1 MNDNASKRRA
11 WVKNAIIIFLAVMLV
26 LTFFS
31 NTIMNWSLPEVSA
44 QYAQSGSIM
53 SRIRASASVKANS
66 TTKVTIDE
74 TRKIR
79 AVSVKEGQDV
89 QIGDILFYLE
99 DAESTELKTARD
111 QLEQYEKQYKLKML
125 EAGVDYYA
133 DELAIR
139 QKSDELKKAQKAL
152 DSVTEN
158 KALIDSLT
166 AEIKTLT
173 AEQKQIQKQITAYNN
188 QIAKLQQ
195 GAADVSID
203 GKTTAQRLAEA
214 QAKYDTALSEYN
226 AAEAK
231 KEQTAAALERAED
244 AYERANE
251 AYEAL
256 DPDKSTNAA
265 ELTKKIND
273 LNKEIRRYKEDYK
286 IAMEAS
292 DKEVSDAYNA
302 WVDAYYAYN
311 NALYLLNQGQGSQEA
326 VDRWY
331 AKSEELR
338 LAYEKLLEKK
348 APDKAAKKLEY
359 ERKMEDYNEQ
369 LAELQRKLDNI
380 AGTESA
386 KKALDSATKNKK
398 LATTAAEDASKAYDE
413 AKTALTEADST
424 VKALDKL
431 GKLEECQSSV
441 DALTDKSDKL
451 TETISDKNDQKSELS
466 KDVTDPDKQQETIQ
480 ALTDELATMQHNLD
494 KKKEENNLQDQKNQL
509 DIDEL
514 LKNIDKQRALVEKYE
529 ANSVDAKIKATVAGQ
544 VTSISAT
551 VGTETSIG
559 QTLCEIVSTD
569 LGYSCEVSLD
579 AEQAKRVRVG
589 DKVTVSNS
597 WWSTIDASIAGIR
610 NDPQN
615 PGNSKI
621 ATVTLSGDVTVGQTL
636 QLTIGERG
644 QSYDTVVPN
653 SAIREDNNGKFV
665 LTVEVKSSPL
675 GNRYIA
681 RRTDVTVLSSDDT
694 NTAVSGL
701 MSSDFVITTSTS
713 PISTGMQVRL
723 AETTK

>member
-79 AVSVKEGQDV
+79 AVSVKDGQDV

-188 QIAKLQQ
+188 QIAKLQS

-244 AYERANE
+244 AYERAND

-256 DPDKSTNAA
+256 DPDKSTTAA
-265 ELTKKIND
+265 DLTKKIND

-302 WVDAYYAYN
+302 WVDADYAYN

-398 LATTAAEDASKAYDE
+398 LATTAAEDASKAFDE

-424 VKALDKL
+424 VKSLDKL

>member
-1 MNDNASKRRA
+1 
-11 WVKNAIIIFLAVMLV
+11 
-26 LTFFS
+26 
-31 NTIMNWSLPEVSA
+31 
-44 QYAQSGSIM
+44 
-53 SRIRASASVKANS
+53 
-66 TTKVTIDE
+66 
-74 TRKIR
+74 
-79 AVSVKEGQDV
+79 
-89 QIGDILFYLE
+89 
-99 DAESTELKTARD
+99 
-111 QLEQYEKQYKLKML
+111 
-125 EAGVDYYA
+125 
-133 DELAIR
+133 
-139 QKSDELKKAQKAL
+139 
-152 DSVTEN
+152 
-158 KALIDSLT
+158 
-166 AEIKTLT
+166 
-173 AEQKQIQKQITAYNN
+173 
-188 QIAKLQQ
+188 
-195 GAADVSID
+195 
-203 GKTTAQRLAEA
+203 
-214 QAKYDTALSEYN
+214 
-226 AAEAK
+226 
-231 KEQTAAALERAED
+231 
-244 AYERANE
+244 
-251 AYEAL
+251 
-256 DPDKSTNAA
+256 
-265 ELTKKIND
+265 
-273 LNKEIRRYKEDYK
+273 
-286 IAMEAS
+286 
-292 DKEVSDAYNA
+292 
-302 WVDAYYAYN
+302 
-311 NALYLLNQGQGSQEA
+311 
-326 VDRWY
+326 
-331 AKSEELR
+331 
-338 LAYEKLLEKK
+338 
-348 APDKAAKKLEY
+348 
-359 ERKMEDYNEQ
+359 MEDYNEQ
-369 LAELQRKLDNI
+369 LAELQQKLDNI

-398 LATTAAEDASKAYDE
+398 LATTAAEDASKAFDE

-514 LKNIDKQRALVEKYE
+514 LKNIDKYE
-529 ANSVDAKIKATVAGQ
+529 ANSVDAKIAATVAGQ

>member
-53 SRIRASASVKANS
+53 SRIRASATVKANS

-79 AVSVKEGQDV
+79 AVAVKDGQDV

-125 EAGVDYYA
+125 ESGADYYA

-152 DSVTEN
+152 DSVTAN

-166 AEIKTLT
+166 AEIKSLT

-203 GKTTAQRLAEA
+203 GKTTAERLAEA
-214 QAKYDTALSEYN
+214 QTKYNTALETYN
-226 AAEAK
+226 AAEAE

-256 DPDKSTNAA
+256 DPDSSTTAA
-265 ELTKKIND
+265 ALTKKIND
-273 LNKEIRRYKEDYK
+273 LNKTIRRYKEDYK
-286 IAMEAS
+286 ISMEKI
-292 DKEVSDAYNA
+292 DKEISDAYNA
-302 WVDAYYAYN
+302 WVDADYAYN
-311 NALYLLNQGQGSQEA
+311 NALYLLNQGQGSQDA

-338 LAYEKLLEKK
+338 QAYEKLLDTKS
-348 APDKAAKKLEY
+348 PDKAAEKLKY
-359 ERKMEDYNEQ
+359 ERQMEDYNEE
-369 LAELQRKLDNI
+369 LADLQQQLDNI

-386 KKALDSATKNKK
+386 KKALDTATKNKK
-398 LATTAAEDASKAYDE
+398 LATTAAEDASKAFDE

-424 VKALDKL
+424 VKSLDKL

-441 DALTDKSDKL
+441 DALTDKSDEL

-466 KDVTDPDKQQETIQ
+466 QDVTDPDKQQETIDQ
-480 ALTDELATMQHNLD
+480 LTDELATMQHNLN
-494 KKKEENNLQDQKNQL
+494 KNKEYDHLQNERDQL

-514 LKNIDKQRALVEKYE
+514 LKNIDEQRALVEKYE

-551 VGTETSIG
+551 VGTETSVG

-615 PGNSKI
+615 PGNAKI
-621 ATVTLSGDVTVGQTL
+621 ATVTLSGDVTVGQNL

-713 PISTGMQVRL
+713 PITTGMQVRL

>member
-188 QIAKLQQ
+188 QIAKLQS

-244 AYERANE
+244 AYERAND

-302 WVDAYYAYN
+302 WVDADYAYN

-398 LATTAAEDASKAYDE
+398 LATTAAEDASKAFDE

-424 VKALDKL
+424 VKSLDKL

>member
-1 MNDNASKRRA
+1 
-11 WVKNAIIIFLAVMLV
+11 
-26 LTFFS
+26 
-31 NTIMNWSLPEVSA
+31 
-44 QYAQSGSIM
+44 
-53 SRIRASASVKANS
+53 
-66 TTKVTIDE
+66 
-74 TRKIR
+74 
-79 AVSVKEGQDV
+79 
-89 QIGDILFYLE
+89 
-99 DAESTELKTARD
+99 
-111 QLEQYEKQYKLKML
+111 
-125 EAGVDYYA
+125 
-133 DELAIR
+133 
-139 QKSDELKKAQKAL
+139 
-152 DSVTEN
+152 
-158 KALIDSLT
+158 
-166 AEIKTLT
+166 
-173 AEQKQIQKQITAYNN
+173 
-188 QIAKLQQ
+188 
-195 GAADVSID
+195 
-203 GKTTAQRLAEA
+203 
-214 QAKYDTALSEYN
+214 
-226 AAEAK
+226 
-231 KEQTAAALERAED
+231 
-244 AYERANE
+244 
-251 AYEAL
+251 
-256 DPDKSTNAA
+256 
-265 ELTKKIND
+265 
-273 LNKEIRRYKEDYK
+273 
-286 IAMEAS
+286 
-292 DKEVSDAYNA
+292 
-302 WVDAYYAYN
+302 
-311 NALYLLNQGQGSQEA
+311 
-326 VDRWY
+326 
-331 AKSEELR
+331 
-338 LAYEKLLEKK
+338 
-348 APDKAAKKLEY
+348 
-359 ERKMEDYNEQ
+359 
-369 LAELQRKLDNI
+369 
-380 AGTESA
+380 
-386 KKALDSATKNKK
+386 
-398 LATTAAEDASKAYDE
+398 
-413 AKTALTEADST
+413 
-424 VKALDKL
+424 
-431 GKLEECQSSV
+431 
-441 DALTDKSDKL
+441 
-451 TETISDKNDQKSELS
+451 
-466 KDVTDPDKQQETIQ
+466 
-480 ALTDELATMQHNLD
+480 MQHNLD

>member
-79 AVSVKEGQDV
+79 AVAVKDGQDV

-188 QIAKLQQ
+188 QIAKLQS

-256 DPDKSTNAA
+256 DPDKSTTAA
-265 ELTKKIND
+265 DLTKKIND

-302 WVDAYYAYN
+302 WVDADYAYN

-338 LAYEKLLEKK
+338 LAYEALLEKK

-369 LAELQRKLDNI
+369 LAELQQKLDNI

-424 VKALDKL
+424 VKSLDKL

-466 KDVTDPDKQQETIQ
+466 QDVTDPDKQQETIKQ
-480 ALTDELATMQHNLD
+480 LSDELATMQHNLD
-494 KKKEENNLQDQKNQL
+494 KKKQDDHLQNERNQL

>member
-79 AVSVKEGQDV
+79 AVAVKDGQDV

-188 QIAKLQQ
+188 QIAKLQS

-244 AYERANE
+244 AYERAND

-256 DPDKSTNAA
+256 DPDKSTSAA
-265 ELTKKIND
+265 ALTKQIND

-302 WVDAYYAYN
+302 WVDADYAYN

-338 LAYEKLLEKK
+338 LAYEALLEKK

-369 LAELQRKLDNI
+369 LAELQQKLDNI

-424 VKALDKL
+424 VKSLDKL

-451 TETISDKNDQKSELS
+451 TETISDKNDRKSELS
-466 KDVTDPDKQQETIQ
+466 QDVTDPDKQQETIKQ
-480 ALTDELATMQHNLD
+480 LSDELATMQHNLD
-494 KKKEENNLQDQKNQL
+494 KKKEENNLQNQRDQL

>member
-53 SRIRASASVKANS
+53 SRIRASAAVKANS

-79 AVSVKEGQDV
+79 AVAVKDGQDV
-89 QIGDILFYLE
+89 QIGDVLFYLE

-111 QLEQYEKQYKLKML
+111 QLEQLEKQYKLKML

-152 DSVTEN
+152 ESVTEN

-188 QIAKLQQ
+188 QISKLQQ

-214 QAKYDTALSEYN
+214 QTKYNTALETYN
-226 AAEAK
+226 AAEAE
-231 KEQTAAALERAED
+231 KERTAAALERAED

-256 DPDKSTNAA
+256 DPEGSTTAA
-265 ELTKKIND
+265 ALTKQIND

-292 DKEVSDAYNA
+292 EKEVSDAYNA
-302 WVDAYYAYN
+302 WVDADYAYN

-338 LAYEKLLEKK
+338 QAYEALLDKK

-369 LAELQRKLDNI
+369 LADLQQKLDNI

-398 LATTAAEDASKAYDE
+398 LATTAAEDASKAFDE

-424 VKALDKL
+424 VKSLDKL

-441 DALTDKSDKL
+441 DALTDKSEKL
-451 TETISDKNDQKSELS
+451 EETISDKNDQKSELS
-466 KDVTDPDKQQETIQ
+466 QDVTDPDKQQETIKQ
-480 ALTDELATMQHNLD
+480 LSDDLATMQHNLE
-494 KKKEENNLQDQKNQL
+494 KKKQDDNLQDQRDQVE
-509 DIDEL
+509 IDEM
-514 LKNIDKQRALVEKYE
+514 LKNIDEQRALVEKYE
-529 ANSVDAKIKATVAGQ
+529 ANSVDAKITATVAGQ

-551 VGTETSIG
+551 TGTETSIG

-589 DKVTVSNS
+589 DSVTVSNS
-597 WWSTIDASIAGIR
+597 WWSTIEASIAGIR

-713 PISTGMQVRL
+713 PITTGMQVRL

>member
-79 AVSVKEGQDV
+79 AVAVKDGQDV

-188 QIAKLQQ
+188 QIAKLQS

-244 AYERANE
+244 AYERAND

-256 DPDKSTNAA
+256 DPDKSTTAA
-265 ELTKKIND
+265 DLTKKIND

-302 WVDAYYAYN
+302 WVDADYAYN

-338 LAYEKLLEKK
+338 KAYEALLNKK

-369 LAELQRKLDNI
+369 LAELQQKLDNI

-424 VKALDKL
+424 VKSLDKL

-451 TETISDKNDQKSELS
+451 TETISDKNDRKSELS
-466 KDVTDPDKQQETIQ
+466 QDVTDPDKQQETIKQ
-480 ALTDELATMQHNLD
+480 LSDELATMQHNLD
-494 KKKEENNLQDQKNQL
+494 KKKEENNLQNQRNQL

-514 LKNIDKQRALVEKYE
+514 LKNIDEQRALVEKYE